1 MEESTSIVKIETDNL
16 IDLIKDK
23 YLLIRTLRLA
33 LELIIKHQIDAP
45 NTIGK
50 IEAVLEKTQPAV
62 D

>member
-1 MEESTSIVKIETDNL
+1 MIEDFTKIQTNHL
-16 IDLIKDK
+16 MDLITDK
-23 YLLIRTLRLA
+23 CLLRQTLRLA